1 MESPMAEAVNTGMPK
16 GDMKKLL
23 IRSKAEPVNC
33 AVGVGSEAG
42 YGLFMMHRSKDAR
55 GCERLLKTAFPE
67 ARSLR
72 WGTAFVDVDDNPK
85 LVKLTLNAAISGM
98 AKRITRT
105 LQGTGFNKV
114 VIMLE
119 DGSTVE
125 THDEG
130 DAEVAPSG
138 VSPGAAPASPDE
150 QPAAGQPIA
159 EHPAAEAAPA
169 APTAPTAP
177 PLQEAGPTAENKT
190 AEIAKLQAALAALA
204 STIPKVAGA
213 DDDRKAVLLKLA
225 RDANVNIKTGNLIY
239 AANFI
244 EQLKIALQGKPA
256 MATLQV
262 LTSSRQAWT
271 GTQQRVK
278 VEVDKLRGELAKA
291 FQGETFAAEISAKF
305 NATTGPV
312 LEKFDDRLL
321 DLLDDAMAVPEGAE
335 REALIT
341 QGRAVMKEYLSFAM
355 TDALIGDLDANP
367 FVPLAIRDT
376 VIATLAALSKSLH

>member
-1 MESPMAEAVNTGMPK
+1 M
-16 GDMKKLL
+16 
-23 IRSKAEPVNC
+23 
-33 AVGVGSEAG
+33 
-42 YGLFMMHRSKDAR
+42 
-55 GCERLLKTAFPE
+55 
-67 ARSLR
+67 
-72 WGTAFVDVDDNPK
+72 
-85 LVKLTLNAAISGM
+85 
-98 AKRITRT
+98 
-105 LQGTGFNKV
+105 
-114 VIMLE
+114 
-119 DGSTVE
+119 
-125 THDEG
+125 
-130 DAEVAPSG
+130 
-138 VSPGAAPASPDE
+138 
-150 QPAAGQPIA
+150 
-159 EHPAAEAAPA
+159 
-169 APTAPTAP
+169 
-177 PLQEAGPTAENKT
+177 
-190 AEIAKLQAALAALA
+190 QAALAALA

>member
-1 MESPMAEAVNTGMPK
+1 MAEAVNTGMPK

-42 YGLFMMHRSKDAR
+42 YGLLMMHRSKDAR
-55 GCERLLKTAFPE
+55 ACQRLLKTAFPE

-105 LQGTGFNKV
+105 LQGTGFSKV
-114 VIMLE
+114 IIMLE

-130 DAEVAPSG
+130 DAEMAPADG
-138 VSPGAAPASPDE
+138 SPGMAPASPDE
-150 QPAAGQPIA
+150 QPAAG
-159 EHPAAEAAPA
+159 AAPA
-169 APTAPTAP
+169 APLAP
-177 PLQEAGPTAENKT
+177 PRPAAGPTAEDKT
-190 AEIAKLQAALAALA
+190 AEIAKLHAALAALA
-204 STIPKVAGA
+204 ATIPTVAGA

-244 EQLKIALQGKPA
+244 EQLKIALQVKPA
-256 MATLQV
+256 MATLQA

-278 VEVDKLRGELAKA
+278 AEVDKLRGELAKA

-335 REALIT
+335 REALIV

-355 TDALIGDLDANP
+355 TDTLIGDLDANP

-376 VIATLAALSKSLH
+376 VTATLAALSKSLH